1 MNVSKIIFV
10 KISQLKIGFEILSKE
25 VQDDVISKESSIDLS
40 SDSGLKLRFQSSN
53 LFTFWISIREE
64 YPEVSCQAVT
74 FVMPFATTYLC
85 EKRFSAMTAMKTKY
99 RALLDI
105 ESDLRLK
112 LTNFEPD
119 ITSLV
124 NNKQPQPSH

>member
-1 MNVSKIIFV
+1 MIAKASF
-10 KISQLKIGFEILSKE
+10 IG
-25 VQDDVISKESSIDLS
+25 LS
-40 SDSGLKLRFQSSN
+40 SDSGLKLSFQSSN

-99 RALLDI
+99 KALLNI